1 MLVKHVKFY
10 INYYLPTISN
20 TVIPGGTFYVDTWDN
35 NDIKTTKVNCYD
47 IMKFLQTLPVND
59 YVSESQSL
67 TKVMTNIMDF
77 AGFTDYDYDG
87 LDINGKP
94 TGILQALTDNSQ
106 TLDTNF
112 FFADAATK
120 TVYDILKEAF
130 LAYQV
135 GCYIDEYGIMR
146 FKNLQNIL
154 TNYTSTHV
162 FNDFNVVVDTYNEMI
177 KTKIGKVLMRYRSP
191 QIKRSVGVTDP
202 NKATSVFQVAPDI
215 IWQQDTEDV
224 VPYNLIKES
233 INNASQNYY
242 VTDQGSFD
250 NLFMTTTM
258 DHKGYC
264 FIENEIMTTGDT
276 EVLLSVDD
284 AGSQK
289 KLIYPSSQNE
299 LVAMSGAYS
308 NQVGL
313 ANIKQNFTGKFMNV
327 KRGQFGT
334 TAKPHLL
341 MTNTNGAYQQNF
353 VTKRIAANSAT
364 IQDAPNPTIS
374 TNNLIQVPTN
384 GSWNKTLVNAGKLD
398 DNYSTYSVKFRFPN
412 TPQEVY
418 AGVFFGLNGTSS
430 ISTNAYFAEIGKKII
445 DPKTTKYQLTFYY
458 IGSNGISVQLLQNP
472 IDITDAVNEYFNN
485 EPVDALHQADVGG
498 FINLKFVNGGN
509 GKRAIYVN
517 KRRYLLDR
525 RSNATLANGSYV
537 YKQYWSS
544 SINPANIP
552 TSFAGMKFGFFATSN
567 LAVTNVDLLEV
578 YATESAID
586 QEPYYYFQT
595 REFLNALVAGYK
607 ITEKSFFVQSRP
619 QIFGLNMYDVQL
631 ALTPSLGAEMF
642 KASYAFP
649 YFPNGSTD
657 TKDTIHVRDNALSY
671 SNIASTGFRAKFA
684 VANASNISV
693 FTKTDPV
700 YNKLADAQMLISSRG
715 MITLTPQL
723 TVEKIIN
730 PQTANE
736 TIEIQSNWIQS
747 KKSADSILKVIE
759 SASDNFSKDI
769 SIQIFGNPL
778 IQVGDVVTL
787 SYSLKNIKDLV
798 FFVKAVDQKFQ
809 NGLST
814 VLVLNEIT
822 FSAGDRYSK
831 DNAYPSNTVL
841 GKAPVITGVSPAS
854 GLDTGSET
862 VTISG
867 YNFGSDATVLFG
879 NNAASNVV
887 VNSTSSITATTPAS
901 MIDDYVDVFVVSG
914 GLASKTTANSKF
926 LYKSAAPQVQ
936 DISNLTSNLGTLN
949 TSSNKY
955 PATITWDVGSVSGKN
970 YNAYS
975 LQFKGTTLDTTIP
988 DTSDTG
994 STHSYTTPN
1003 PLFVPGETY
1012 SVIVTPLYINSA
1024 TTYKGTPATIS
1035 FTATPTAVAPQ
1046 APSVSGYTVAKGTG
1060 LLSSYYTVTFNYT
1073 LGAGSDKTK
1082 LYLDGTSSDTSYLEG
1097 YGNATTGTFSAVT
1110 TGSHT
1115 FYIFGYNSSTNT
1127 RSSSSYSITFDPSTK
1142 VGTKTDV
1149 KTALAT
1155 PVISNVQYTVG
1166 SGYYVNFTVDVDQD
1180 TTDSP
1185 APSEYDIYITPNITK
1200 GFGYAGPDVYK
1211 VQTSSLTLS
1220 GGKYTLPINAS
1231 PYGYS
1236 VGTQYSIYVFAVDG
1250 SGKYTNSTY
1259 SNTLTVT
1266 PVYVDPTLP
1275 KSSISVT
1282 DNTNISWNVQ
1292 GGSNP
1297 YTKFVVKYSD
1307 STGRTKTDTLNGS
1320 GTTWSWASDGTAP
1333 SLGGPTFFTDGR
1345 YISNSYFS
1353 PGSTLTVEVT
1363 GYLGNTVSG
1372 LVSTGTKV
1380 IPASLP
1386 TGTVPVITK
1395 SYVSPNKYFYWAE
1408 ATVSD
1413 GSHPFGYNWELYRAW
1428 GAVMPI
1434 YSITTNGTNVATIV
1448 TGSTSPTANIFQT
1461 GDFVVIDGLTGN
1473 ASEINT
1479 PIAFITRVNS
1489 TTFTI
1494 TKDSG
1499 NWTYKNATY
1508 SKPANAEVANQIYF
1522 YNSGFKA
1529 YGATDPATGSYLVKT
1544 GLSGELYLRVKTNV
1558 GNVGQY
1564 PPSPWGYRTW

>member
-1 MLVKHVKFY
+1 
-10 INYYLPTISN
+10 
-20 TVIPGGTFYVDTWDN
+20 
-35 NDIKTTKVNCYD
+35 
-47 IMKFLQTLPVND
+47 
-59 YVSESQSL
+59 
-67 TKVMTNIMDF
+67 MDF
-77 AGFTDYDYDG
+77 SGFTDYDYDG
-87 LDINGKP
+87 LDFNGKP

-112 FFADAATK
+112 FFADAASK
-120 TVYDILKEAF
+120 TVYDIMKEAF

-135 GCYIDEYGIMR
+135 GCYIDEYGVMR

-154 TNYTSTHV
+154 TNYTSTSV

-224 VPYNLIKES
+224 VPYNLLKES
-233 INNASQNYY
+233 MSNASQNYY

-258 DHKGYC
+258 DHKGFC

-276 EVLLSVDD
+276 EVLLSTDN

-289 KLIYPSSQNE
+289 KLIYPTSQND
-299 LVAMSGAYS
+299 LSAMSGLYS

-313 ANIKQNFTGKFMNV
+313 ANIQQNFTGKFMNV

-334 TAKPHLL
+334 TAKSHLL

-353 VTKRIAANSAT
+353 TTKKVPVNSAT
-364 IQDAPNPTIS
+364 IQDAAVPTIS
-374 TNNLIQVPTN
+374 PNNLMQIPTN
-384 GSWNKTLVNAGKLD
+384 GAWNKTLVVAGKLD

-472 IDITDAVNEYFNN
+472 IDITDAVKEYFNN

-525 RSNATLANGSYV
+525 RSNATTSNGAYV
-537 YKQYWSS
+537 YKQYWSNV
-544 SINPANIP
+544 INPSSIP

-567 LAVTNVDLLEV
+567 LAVTNVDLMEV
-578 YATESAID
+578 YATESPID

-595 REFLNALVAGYK
+595 REFLNALVAGYN
-607 ITEKSFFVQSRP
+607 ITEKTFFVQSRP

-671 SNIASTGFRAKFA
+671 SNVASTGFRAKFA

-778 IQVGDVVTL
+778 IQVGDVVKL
-787 SYSLKNIKDLV
+787 SYSLKNIKDLI

-809 NGLST
+809 NGLVT
-814 VLVLNEIT
+814 VLTLNEIT

-831 DNAYPSNTVL
+831 DNSYPSNTVL
-841 GKAPVITGVSPAS
+841 GKAPVITSILPAS
-854 GLDTGSET
+854 GLDTGSEV

-867 YNFGSDATVLFG
+867 YNFGSDSTVLFG
-879 NNAASNVV
+879 NNAASSVTING
-887 VNSTSSITATTPAS
+887 TTSITATTPS
-901 MIDDYVDVFVVSG
+901 SSFDDYVDVFVVSG
-914 GLASKTTANSKF
+914 GLASKISTSSKF
-926 LYKSAAPQVQ
+926 LYKSAVPKVQ
-936 DISNLTSNLGTLN
+936 DISNLTSTLGTLS
-949 TSSNKY
+949 TTKNKY
-955 PATITWDVGSVSGKN
+955 PTTITWNVGAESGKN

-975 LQFKGTTLDTTIP
+975 LQFKGTTLDVTLP

-994 STHSYTTPN
+994 STHTYTTPD

-1012 SVIVTPLYINSA
+1012 TVIVTPLYTSGT

-1035 FTATPTAVAPQ
+1035 FTATPANVAPQ
-1046 APSVSGYTVAKGTG
+1046 PPSISGYSVAKGTG
-1060 LLSSYYTVTFNYT
+1060 LFSSYYVVTFNYT

-1082 LYLDGTSSDTSYLEG
+1082 LYQDYLSETSGFEG
-1097 YGNATTGTFSAVT
+1097 FGNANTGTFSTVA
-1110 TGSHT
+1110 TGNHT
-1115 FYIFGYNSSTNT
+1115 FYIYGYNSTTNT
-1127 RSSSSYSITFDPSTK
+1127 KSSTYYSVTFDPSTK
-1142 VGTKTDV
+1142 VGTVTNEKN
-1149 KTALAT
+1149 ALPT
-1155 PVISNVQYTVG
+1155 PTISNLQFVVG
-1166 SGYYVNFTVDVDQD
+1166 TGYKVKFTVDVDQD
-1180 TTDSP
+1180 TTSSP
-1185 APSEYDIYITPNITK
+1185 APSEYDVYVSPNVAGSIYQ
-1200 GFGYAGPDVYK
+1200 GADVYK
-1211 VQTSSLTLS
+1211 IQTSGLTPS
-1220 GGKYTLPINAS
+1220 SGKYTLTMDPS
-1231 PYGYS
+1231 PSGYGLGTTYS
-1236 VGTQYSIYVFAVDG
+1236 VYAIAVDG
-1250 SGKYTNSTY
+1250 SGKYKNSAT
-1259 SNTLTVT
+1259 SSSLTVT
-1266 PVYVDPTLP
+1266 PEYVDPTLP
-1275 KSSISVT
+1275 KSTASAT
-1282 DNTNISWNVQ
+1282 DNTVIYWNVQ

-1297 YTKFVVKYSD
+1297 YSKFVVKYTD
-1307 STGRTKTDTLNGS
+1307 STGRSKTDTLNGS
-1320 GTTWSWASDGTAP
+1320 GTTWAWASDGTAP
-1333 SLGGPTFFTDGR
+1333 DLSGPTFFSDGR
-1345 YISNSYFS
+1345 YSNNAYFS
-1353 PGSTLTVEVT
+1353 PGSTLTIEIT
-1363 GYLGNTVSG
+1363 GYLANKVSG
-1372 LVSTGTKV
+1372 LKSTGTKV
-1380 IPASLP
+1380 IPASMP
-1386 TGTVPVITK
+1386 TATTPVITK
-1395 SYVSPNKYFYWAE
+1395 SYVSPNKYFYWGE
-1408 ATVSD
+1408 STVSD
-1413 GSHPFGYNWELYRAW
+1413 GSHAFGYNWELYRNL

-1434 YSITTNGTNVATIV
+1434 YSATTNGTNVVTIV
-1448 TGSTSPTANIFQT
+1448 TGLNAPTANIFQT
-1461 GDFVVIDGLTGN
+1461 GDFIVIDQFTGN
-1473 ASEINT
+1473 ASELNT

-1489 TTFTI
+1489 TTFTY
-1494 TKDSG
+1494 TRSNSG

-1508 SKPANAEVANQIYF
+1508 SKPANVEVANQIYF

-1529 YGATDPATGSYLVKT
+1529 YGAVDSATGSYVVKT
-1544 GLSGELYLRVKTNV
+1544 GLSGDLYLRVRADV

-1564 PPSPWGYRTW
+1564 DPSPWGYKTW